1 MQIKPGDLTA
11 VIDITWAESTSRTTV
26 GDYDVIGVVI
36 N

>member
-11 VIDITWAESTSRTTV
+11 VIDITWAQSTSRTMV
-26 GDYDVIGVVI
+26 GEYDEIGVVI